1 MRSLLRCSLALILFI
16 TLSPAVLAAAN
27 QTVIWYLPHPDDETI
42 GMADS
47 IYQSVNA
54 GNTNFFIY
62 FSHGESSLARH
73 YLRGPDGSTVD
84 LGSEEFGTARMR
96 ETLAALAVLGVH
108 PGQVLFLD
116 YPDGNIPREP
126 VEQTMRLFAQLYPG
140 SIHRTVSLLD
150 PHEDHQTVARALA
163 ALAREEGLDIN
174 PEYFHVYIYRLRD
187 LPPGVEKRPIQHK
200 EAKERALAEL
210 SLWDPD
216 QGRYG
221 IAAQST
227 PDLVAAARRSL
238 YEYVDAST
246 TTRSSWRGA
255 TLAPGVSLSNQDLG
269 AFLRI
274 GERFSLDIFLEYVH
288 QGIAAEVSYR
298 LRDEI
303 PLVQLVVGAGYHFG
317 YGKPYITSK
326 AELAQHYFVRVR
338 HVFQTDTSIAIGL
351 STKIGRN

>member
-1 MRSLLRCSLALILFI
+1 MLWMM
-16 TLSPAVLAAAN
+16 LSYAALAAAN

-47 IYQSVNA
+47 IRQSVNA

-62 FSHGESSLARH
+62 FSHGGSSLARH

-84 LGSEEFGTARMR
+84 LSSEEFGRARMR
-96 ETLAALAVLGVH
+96 ETLAALDVLGVD

-116 YPDGNIPREP
+116 YPDGNIPRGA
-126 VEQTMRLFAQLYPG
+126 VEQTMTLFAQLYPG
-140 SIHRTVSLLD
+140 SIHRTVSFLD
-150 PHEDHQTVARALA
+150 PHEDHQTLARALA
-163 ALAREEGLDIN
+163 DLAREDGLDIH
-174 PEYFHVYIYRLRD
+174 PEYFHVYIYRLRA
-187 LPPGVEKRPIQHK
+187 LPKGVEKRPIQHK
-200 EAKERALAEL
+200 EAKEKALAEL

-246 TTRSSWRGA
+246 SRRSSPSGVK
-255 TLAPGVSLSNQDLG
+255 LAPGLSVSNRDLG

-274 GERFSLDIFLEYVH
+274 EERLSLDIFFEYVT
-288 QGIAAEVSYR
+288 QGIAAGINGR

-303 PLVQLVVGAGYHFG
+303 PLVQLEVGAGYHFG

-351 STKIGRN
+351 STEIGHR